1 VRGPPWRFAT
11 AGLGRHPVLARIFF
25 YSFVVL
31 VAVPLAFSHVLL
43 QGYRGPVS
51 SPAAGYTEAFVP
63 SDGLRI
69 RTWTAVGRPE
79 RPAVVIVHGVGD
91 SLESF
96 LDAADRFRERGHT
109 VLLLDQRAQGGS
121 EGRHVTL
128 GGREREDVR
137 AALDH
142 LREGGLASAGLV
154 LIGHS
159 MGAVSVLRAAA
170 GQGDLRAV
178 VVEAPYDTYRDTVA
192 HHARILYGLPRWVPI
207 IPLSIAFAE
216 WRAGFDADEVDAVA
230 AARAV
235 RAPLLAIAD
244 GADPRMPEAV
254 VRRVF
259 DAHPGPKRLWVA
271 PGADHVGASLHPGYW
286 PAVLGFLAEHG
297 ASRIESEAGARGGP
311 G

>member
-1 VRGPPWRFAT
+1 
-11 AGLGRHPVLARIFF
+11 VLARILF

-43 QGYRGPVS
+43 RGHRGPTAPPS
-51 SPAAGYTEAFVP
+51 AGFTEAFVL
-63 SDGLRI
+63 SEGLRI
-69 RTWTAVGRPE
+69 RTWTAAGRPE

-91 SLESF
+91 GLESF
-96 LDAADRFRERGHT
+96 LDMAGRFRERGHT

-142 LREGGLASAGLV
+142 LRGRGLASAGLV

-170 GQGDLRAV
+170 GRSDVRAV
-178 VVEAPYDTYRDTVA
+178 VAEAPYDTYRDTVA
-192 HHARILYGLPRWVPI
+192 QHARILYGLPRWMPI

-216 WRAGFDADEVDAVA
+216 WRAGFDADDVDAVA

-235 RAPLLAIAD
+235 QAPLLAIAD
-244 GADPRMPEAV
+244 GADARMPEAV

-271 PGADHVGASLHPGYW
+271 PGADHVGAAMHPDYW
-286 PAVLGFLAEHG
+286 PTVFGFLAEHG
-297 ASRIESEAGARGGP
+297 VSRLESRAGAGGGP